1 MALRYSK
8 TPEIVT
14 IYLSEKEHPLAY
26 SRALRT
32 LMANDMTEQ
41 DARDIIKSGFVMEV
55 VYEPDGGLFAV
66 ETETISSVISPYSG
80 EKLMEQDMF
89 GEVRNDYHD
98 DDNHYTTIDAWE
110 TEDDSEE
117 GRVVAVVHDS
127 GDVFYVDNA
136 ARNSDMVRTA
146 ILEVKQRLGVKLQ

>member
-8 TPEIVT
+8 TPEIIT
-14 IYLSEKEHPLAY
+14 IYLSEREHPLAY

-41 DARDIIKSGFVMEV
+41 EARDIIKTGFTMEV

-89 GEVRNDYHD
+89 AEVRNNFHD

-110 TEDDSEE
+110 SEDDNEE